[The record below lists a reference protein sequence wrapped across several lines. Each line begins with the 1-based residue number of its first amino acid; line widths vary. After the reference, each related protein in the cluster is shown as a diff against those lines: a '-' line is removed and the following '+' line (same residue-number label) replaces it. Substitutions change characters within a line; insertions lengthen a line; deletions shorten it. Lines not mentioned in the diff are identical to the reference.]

1 MHHARIPGPLANQHS
16 CNVVIDAWQVF
27 SAAAERVAAVDGGA
41 DRTRR
46 FGGLSRWRRDVD
58 AGGRPDAGRCFRII
72 GAADLGGEMKVAASG
87 PWVRVRAHVLALLTL
102 FAVFLGGTAPAWAQN
117 KKNSWE
123 VFLYF
128 GGFFSNEVPSA
139 TQTGE
144 VQTFRVEPSLA
155 VDPNNLD
162 EVYRPNLGLIG
173 GNLPING
180 PNDPNYNYPFFN
192 DVFAQFGMAP
202 CLGQLSKPSPS
213 DARAPFDD
221 ECDTD
226 LEALWRYNASGIVTN
241 GEIQKDDAE
250 FTLGIRAGYN
260 ITRHWEVEFDVGFGK
275 QRLDLTQNLVPLL
288 TVSTNDISNPNAA
301 ALAKF
306 YQFTWANR
314 DYLYLVPGLSATGTG
329 EHPNVISSRI
339 APDPN
344 YNIPLYFP
352 DRPLDN
358 PAYIKPDG
366 EVFDDVT
373 GFINR
378 ALLDPTAFR
387 NRGNQINIDTFTLAG
402 SVNYNFNTKAD
413 SRIIPYISAGIG
425 QWIRNFDS
433 PYDGGNTGYF
443 TYGGGIRFFV
453 NEIFA
458 FRADLRAVS
467 YADDSFTITG
477 GLKNV
482 NLQDTQFITPLC
494 YRDQDSISPP
504 CTEFNPAE
512 HVFPALNGGGGN
524 ASMEVEAEL
533 DDFFEFRIGFD
544 VILGGS

>member
-1 MHHARIPGPLANQHS
+1 
-16 CNVVIDAWQVF
+16 
-27 SAAAERVAAVDGGA
+27 
-41 DRTRR
+41 
-46 FGGLSRWRRDVD
+46 
-58 AGGRPDAGRCFRII
+58 
-72 GAADLGGEMKVAASG
+72 MKVAASG

-139 TQTGE
+139 IQTGE
-144 VQTFRVEPSLA
+144 VQNFRVEPNLA
-155 VDPNNLD
+155 IDPND
-162 EVYRPNLGLIG
+162 IEQVYRPNLGLIG
-173 GNLPING
+173 GDDTSAG
-180 PNDPNYNYPFFN
+180 PNDPNYNWPFFHTGPEQVLGN
-192 DVFAQFGMAP
+192 LP
-202 CLGQLSKPSPS
+202 CQGDFSKPGPT
-213 DARAPFDD
+213 DPRFPFDD

-226 LEALWRYNASGIVTN
+226 QESLWRYNGSGIVTN

-275 QRLDLTQNLVPLL
+275 QRLDLTQNLIPLL
-288 TVSTNDISNPNAA
+288 TISTNDIAHESAA
-301 ALAKF
+301 ALAQF

-314 DYLYLVPGLSATGTG
+314 DYDTLVPGGSETGNG

-339 APDPN
+339 APEDPT

-352 DRPLDN
+352 DRPVFV
-358 PAYIKPDG
+358 PQPYIKPAG

-378 ALLDPTAFR
+378 ALQDPTAFR

-413 SRIIPYISAGIG
+413 SRIIPYVSAGVG

-433 PYDGGNTGYF
+433 PYDGGNTAFF

-477 GLKNV
+477 ELNNV
-482 NLQDTQFITPLC
+482 DLQDVTFAVVPLC
-494 YRDQDSISPP
+494 MRDQREIEPP
-504 CTEFNPAE
+504 CPQASVNDSVA
-512 HVFPALNGGGGN
+512 FPELNGGGGH
-524 ASMEVEAEL
+524 AALEVEAEL